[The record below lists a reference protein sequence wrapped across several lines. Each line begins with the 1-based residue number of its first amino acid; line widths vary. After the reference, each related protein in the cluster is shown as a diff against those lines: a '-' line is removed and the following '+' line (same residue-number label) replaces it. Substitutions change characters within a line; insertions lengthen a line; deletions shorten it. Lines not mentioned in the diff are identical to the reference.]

1 MLSVKTGPRASSCV
15 MQADPFEE
23 LLLYHQFSGS
33 SAFTFPAVSMTDKVY
48 SSDAFFETLMSI
60 HDAGV
65 LHGDLRLDNL
75 LVKDTKDVTIIDF
88 DRAVL
93 HADDAKKEEE
103 FQSLLELLEGEVK
116 ETVTEQKKSERHTKS
131 RMIRKTNIKVSHTI
145 PAASTSGG
153 PKVVSN
159 GMVLRPRLPPRQR

>member
-1 MLSVKTGPRASSCV
+1 
-15 MQADPFEE
+15 
-23 LLLYHQFSGS
+23 
-33 SAFTFPAVSMTDKVY
+33 MTDKVH
-48 SSDAFFETLMSI
+48 SSDAFLDTLRSI